1 MSWKPNLG
9 GRCPDAARGERVKV
23 RLRNGR
29 VDGAEVL
36 AQGTPAG
43 WRSDETCP
51 GKGPPTRWT
60 LEGGPFDVIEWDFV

>member
-9 GRCPDAARGERVKV
+9 GRCPDEARGKRVKV

-29 VDGAEVL
+29 VDGDKPVSSDSR
-36 AQGTPAG
+36 AG
-43 WRSDETCP
+43 WPADSSV
-51 GKGPPTRWT
+51 GAKGPPTRWT